1 MRRRGARAEQPDDA
15 GRAGAADPGRHDAPG
30 HPTPPEEDADLLVT
44 TESGVLRGVRL
55 SPPERVPGGVL
66 AWRGIPY
73 AAPVEGALRWL
84 GPRPPVPWEGVRD
97 ASRFGPACVQPPG
110 RGIAEE
116 DQSWDCLTLNVA
128 RRAETA
134 EGLKPV
140 VVFLHGGSN
149 SGGSASYP
157 LYGGMPFLASDDI
170 VYVTGNYRLGPFG
183 FLDLTELSTPERPIE
198 RNLGLRDQLAILR
211 WVQRNIA
218 AFGGDPSRV
227 TLAGQSAGALG
238 VVSLLAMPAAAGL
251 FQAAVAQSPPAACV
265 SSPEAARRRGRWVVE
280 ALLAG
285 AGGTDDGGDDAAD
298 GGELPDGPGPRI
310 VETVAAGDPGDDAID
325 VVELLLTIPARRLLE
340 VADAALAREQE
351 EWPGVLSY
359 CSVVADGPGEVLP
372 ERPLDV
378 LASGRG
384 HAVPLL
390 VGTTDNEGLVF
401 TKVEKRPPEEMV
413 EALLRATDN
422 APEPL
427 LDAYPGFPSRRAAAQ
442 VIGDFLF
449 WAPTLAVAEGHARIA
464 PTWMYRYDFATPF
477 ISAIGLG
484 PTHGT
489 DLMATFGRR
498 NSTLGRRANLLGGG
512 RRLDVVGGAMQSTW
526 LDLAVRGRE
535 RWPRFVVDG
544 GEGEPARA
552 TLVLSD
558 RARVELDPHA
568 SRRRAWRGFRY
579 YD

>member
-1 MRRRGARAEQPDDA
+1 MMSGVRLMRRRGGRPSGDDA
-15 GRAGAADPGRHDAPG
+15 P
-30 HPTPPEEDADLLVT
+30 DLLVEA
-44 TESGVLRGVRL
+44 ESGWLRGVRL
-55 SPPERVPGGVL
+55 SPSERVPGGVL
-66 AWRGIPY
+66 AWRGIPF
-73 AAPVEGALRWL
+73 AAPVEGELRWL
-84 GPRPPVPWEGVRD
+84 GPQPLEPWDGVRD

-128 RRAETA
+128 RRAETSL
-134 EGLKPV
+134 EPKPV

-149 SGGSASYP
+149 SGGSSSYP
-157 LYGGMPFLASDDI
+157 LYGGMPFLASADV

-183 FLDLTELSTPERPIE
+183 FLDFTEFSTFERPIE
-198 RNLGLRDQLAILR
+198 RNLGLRDQLALLE

-218 AFGGDPSRV
+218 AFGGDPARV

-238 VVSLLAMPAAAGL
+238 VVSLLSMPRAAGL
-251 FQAAVAQSPPAACV
+251 FHAAVAQSPPVACV
-265 SSPEAARRRGRWVVE
+265 SSPSRARQRARWVLE
-280 ALLAG
+280 ELGWPGDAG
-285 AGGTDDGGDDAAD
+285 HGRDDDDGVRAAAD
-298 GGELPDGPGPRI
+298 LLFAVEPRQ
-310 VETVAAGDPGDDAID
+310 
-325 VVELLLTIPARRLLE
+325 LLE
-340 VADAALAREQE
+340 SADAALAQEQDLT
-351 EWPGVLSY
+351 PGAMPY
-359 CSVVADGPGEVLP
+359 TSVVEDGPGSVLP
-372 ERPLDV
+372 ERPLEV
-378 LASGRG
+378 LSAGRG

-390 VGTTDNEGLVF
+390 IGTTDNEGMVF
-401 TKVEKRPPEEMV
+401 TKVEKRPPADVV
-413 EALLRATDN
+413 EAMLQATDN

-427 LDAYPGFPSRRAAAQ
+427 LDAYPGFPSRHAAAQ

-449 WAPTLAVAEGHARIA
+449 WAPTVAAAEGHSRVA

-498 NSTLGRRANLLGGG
+498 NSTLGRRAHLLGGG

-535 RWPRFVVDG
+535 RWPQYDV
-544 GEGEPARA
+544 ESRA

-558 RARVELDPHA
+558 RARVELDPNA
-568 SRRRAWRGFRY
+568 ARRRAWTGFHY

>member
-1 MRRRGARAEQPDDA
+1 MRRRGGRRGETDETGERPYPD
-15 GRAGAADPGRHDAPG
+15 R
-30 HPTPPEEDADLLVT
+30 DLLAE
-44 TESGVLRGVRL
+44 TESGWLRGVRL

-66 AWRGIPY
+66 AWRGIPF
-73 AAPVEGALRWL
+73 AAPVEDERRWL
-84 GPRPPVPWEGVRD
+84 GPQPPIAWEGVRD

-128 RRAETA
+128 RRAESSA
-134 EGLKPV
+134 EPKPV

-157 LYGGMPFLASDDI
+157 LYGGMPFLASADV

-183 FLDLTELSTPERPIE
+183 FLDFTELTTPERPIE
-198 RNLGLRDQLAILR
+198 RNLGLRDQLAILQ

-218 AFGGDPSRV
+218 AFGGDPGRV

-238 VVSLLAMPAAAGL
+238 VVSLLAMPQASGL

-265 SSPEAARRRGRWVVE
+265 STPERARRRARWVLEALGWSHGSGEIDDDARAAAAELLFTVE
-280 ALLAG
+280 ARA
-285 AGGTDDGGDDAAD
+285 
-298 GGELPDGPGPRI
+298 
-310 VETVAAGDPGDDAID
+310 
-325 VVELLLTIPARRLLE
+325 LLE
-340 VADAALAREQE
+340 TADAALAQEQAE
-351 EWPGVLSY
+351 TPGVLSY
-359 CSVVADGPGEVLP
+359 SSVLDSADGADAVVP

-378 LASGRG
+378 LSQGRG
-384 HAVPLL
+384 HPVPLL
-390 VGTTDNEGLVF
+390 IGTTDNEGLVF

-413 EALLRATDN
+413 EGMLRATDN
-422 APEPL
+422 PPEPL
-427 LDAYPGFPSRRAAAQ
+427 LDAYPGFPSRHAAAQ

-449 WAPTLAVAEGHARIA
+449 WAPTVAVAEGHSRIA
-464 PTWMYRYDFATPF
+464 PTWMYRYDFSTPF

-498 NSTLGRRANLLGGG
+498 NSTLGRRAHLLGGG

-526 LDLAVRGRE
+526 LDLAVKGRE
-535 RWPRFVVDG
+535 RWPQFVVEPE
-544 GEGEPARA
+544 EGEPRRA

-568 SRRRAWRGFRY
+568 DRRRAWKGFRY
-579 YD
+579 YE